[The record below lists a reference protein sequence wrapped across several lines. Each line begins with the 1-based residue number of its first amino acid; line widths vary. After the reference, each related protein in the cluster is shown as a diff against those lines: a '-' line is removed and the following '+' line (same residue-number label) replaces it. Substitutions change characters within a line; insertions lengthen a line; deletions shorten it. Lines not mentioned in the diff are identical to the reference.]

1 MGKLVKVEPSIL
13 DKALRPKTNNL
24 QLLEGFMAMDV
35 TCVEYVGYTHKNA
48 EVCRSSI
55 YQSIKLYGFRNI
67 GVLRRGDHIYLIRK
81 DLIGKVKF

>member
-13 DKALRPKTNNL
+13 GKPIRPKTNNL

-35 TCVEYVGYTHKNA
+35 TCVEYVGYTHKSA
-48 EVCRSSI
+48 ETCQSSI
-55 YQSIKLYGFRNI
+55 HQSIKLYGFHDI
-67 GVLRRGDHIYLIRK
+67 GVLRRGDHVYLIRK